1 MVNGKTGTVSGSI
14 QLTVNGIAVNP
25 STGTI
30 YAAADNAG
38 PIANVVFV
46 LTSTCP

>member
-1 MVNGKTGTVSGSI
+1 VVNGKTGTVSGSI

-25 STGTI
+25 STGPET
-30 YAAADNAG
+30 
-38 PIANVVFV
+38 NVVSA